1 MNYNYTINDISSRC
15 KVSKQSLYNLI
26 KKNQS
31 FINDNSTR
39 RQRKVYYNQAA
50 MDFFIAYYSAPSAEE
65 AENPRQSN
73 ESREAEEQA
82 EKSPLESSSADK
94 PQEDLI
100 KSLREE
106 IDTLKTQL
114 AALQKDLDDKE
125 EERKELFRQN
135 GALLLMLQQEKQ
147 EKMLLLPAPK
157 KSFSDRMKSIFKGK
171 AQE

>member
-1 MNYNYTINDISSRC
+1 MSYNYTINDISSKC

-50 MDFFIAYYSAPSAEE
+50 MDFFVAYYSSPSAED
-65 AENPRQSN
+65 AENPLQSKKGRDT
-73 ESREAEEQA
+73 EVQA
-82 EKSPLESSSADK
+82 EKSPLEGFPADK

-106 IDTLKTQL
+106 IDTLKAKI
-114 AALQKDLDDKE
+114 AALQKDLDAKE

-157 KSFSDRMKSIFKGK
+157 KSFSDRMKSIFKSK